1 MERRKQIRINTLSK
15 RQRKIVK
22 RKRLKK
28 KAVLLLLIILIG
40 GFLVISSN
48 KTLIFNAIF
57 NEKNPEPP
65 KRTKFHTSLIMVGD
79 ALIHSSVYADAKT
92 NDSYDFKPMLEN
104 IKPIIK
110 EHELAYYNQETILG
124 GTEIG
129 LSTYPCF
136 NSPYEV
142 GDAFLDAGF
151 NIISLANNHTLD
163 RGAQAIINSR
173 KYWNEKDVLISGSA
187 TSKEER
193 DNIKIKEVD
202 TIKYTMLAYT
212 TTTNGIP
219 TKNDYY
225 VNVYNKE
232 QVKKDIEKVRDK
244 VDVLLVSMH
253 WGTEYNQG
261 IDSSQREIAEYLSS
275 LGVDIIIGAHPHV
288 IEPIDYVGDTLVIYS
303 LGNFISAQRGVE
315 KLTGLMVSVDIDK
328 QIKDDEETITISD
341 PTAELIYTYSNYD
354 PRTNFK
360 LYPYTKL
367 TEKLLPNYK
376 EYYNKFM
383 GIVTSKSERVIP
395 VKLSEG

>member
-1 MERRKQIRINTLSK
+1 M
-15 RQRKIVK
+15 RKIKV
-22 RKRLKK
+22 KK
-28 KAVLLLLIILIG
+28 KVVFLLLIILVG
-40 GFLVISSN
+40 GFLVLSN
-48 KTLIFNAIF
+48 YKKLVFNTNID
-57 NEKNPEPP
+57 EKNPEPP
-65 KRTKFHTSLIMVGD
+65 KKTNFHASLIMAGD
-79 ALIHSSVYADAKT
+79 ALIHSPVYDDAKT
-92 NDSYDFKPMLEN
+92 ESGYNFKPMLKY
-104 IKPIIK
+104 IKPLVQK
-110 EHELAYYNQETILG
+110 HELAYYNQETILG

-151 NIISLANNHTLD
+151 NIVSLANNHTLD
-163 RGAQAIINSR
+163 RGKQAIINSR
-173 KYWNEKDVLISGSA
+173 KYWNKKDALISGSA
-187 TSKEER
+187 TSKKER

-202 TIKYTMLAYT
+202 SIKYTMLAYT
-212 TTTNGIP
+212 TTTNGL
-219 TKNDYY
+219 KAGNDYY

-244 VDVLLVSMH
+244 VDILLVSMH

-261 IDSSQREIAEYLSS
+261 IDSSQREIAEYLSN

-315 KLTGLMVSVDIDK
+315 KLTGLMVSVDIE
-328 QIKDDEETITISD
+328 KDISNNDPKITISD
-341 PTAELIYTYSNYD
+341 PTAELIYTYSTYN
-354 PRTNFK
+354 PRANFR

-383 GIVTSKSERVIP
+383 GIVTSKTPRVIP
-395 VKLSEG
+395 VKLNEG

>member
-1 MERRKQIRINTLSK
+1 MKRVVKKQRINKSILF
-15 RQRKIVK
+15 
-22 RKRLKK
+22 
-28 KAVLLLLIILIG
+28 LLLIILFG
-40 GFLVISSN
+40 GFLAISN
-48 KTLIFNAIF
+48 YKRLNYKTTI

-65 KRTKFHTSLIMVGD
+65 KVLNYHTSLIMVGD
-79 ALIHSSVYADAKT
+79 ALIHSAVYSDAKT
-92 NDSYDFKPMLEN
+92 NNGYNFKPMLEN

-110 EHELAYYNQETILG
+110 EHDLAYYNQETILG

-151 NIISLANNHTLD
+151 NIVSLANNHTLD
-163 RGAQAIINSR
+163 RGKQAIINSR
-173 KYWNEKDVLISGSA
+173 KYWNKKDVLVSGSA
-187 TSKEER
+187 TSKKEK
-193 DNIKIKEVD
+193 DNIKIKEINN
-202 TIKYTMLAYT
+202 IKYTMLAYT
-212 TTTNGIP
+212 TTTNGLNAG
-219 TKNDYY
+219 NDYY

-244 VDVLLVSMH
+244 VDILLVSMH
-253 WGTEYNQG
+253 WGVEYNQG
-261 IDSSQREIAEYLSS
+261 ITNEQREIAEYLSS

-288 IEPIDYVGDTLVIYS
+288 IEPIDYVNDTLVIYS

-328 QIKDDEETITISD
+328 RIKDDKEIVTISD
-341 PTAELIYTYSNYD
+341 PTAELIYTHSNYN

-360 LYPYTKL
+360 LYPYKKL

-383 GIVTSKSERVIP
+383 GIVTRKTKRVIP